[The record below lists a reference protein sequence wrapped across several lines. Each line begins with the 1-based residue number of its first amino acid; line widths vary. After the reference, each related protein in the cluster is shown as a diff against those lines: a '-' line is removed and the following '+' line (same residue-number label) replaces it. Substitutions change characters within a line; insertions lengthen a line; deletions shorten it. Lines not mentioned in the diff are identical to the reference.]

1 MRRARDLPLTGD
13 LTSLG
18 IRLKF
23 FFQGIE
29 MRHRVAHRKLGR
41 KTEHRLALLRNLC
54 TSLITHE
61 RLITT
66 LPKAKELR
74 PFAERAITL
83 GKRALAADAPESAL
97 HNRRMA
103 ASYFFGGNTNRL
115 PDGGYKRLKAPR
127 TAGVAALDKL
137 FDELASRFS
146 ERPGGYTRILKLGT
160 RRGDGAEM
168 ALIELL
174 GSEAKSVHEDEK
186 KDDKKKG
193 RRFFGRRRNKGAA
206 EASSPGE
213 EKPAKKA
220 AKPGATDKPARRSPK
235 KKGSGDTAAKPR
247 ARRGKKEADE

>member
-1 MRRARDLPLTGD
+1 
-13 LTSLG
+13 
-18 IRLKF
+18 
-23 FFQGIE
+23 

-83 GKRALAADAPESAL
+83 GKRALAAEAPEGAL
-97 HNRRMA
+97 HKRRLA
-103 ASYFFGGNTNRL
+103 AAYFFTGNNNRV
-115 PDGGYKRLKAPR
+115 PDGGYKRPQAPR
-127 TAGVAALDKL
+127 TAGVSALDKL
-137 FDELASRFS
+137 FDELATRFA

-174 GSEAKSVHEDEK
+174 GSEAKVVHEEEK
-186 KDDKKKG
+186 KEEKKKE
-193 RRFFGRRRNKGAA
+193 RRFFGRGRKKAP
-206 EASSPGE
+206 EASTAGD

-220 AKPGATDKPARRSPK
+220 PK
-235 KKGSGDTAAKPR
+235 TAASTRAAKPAKKESADTATKPR
-247 ARRGKKEADE
+247 GRRGKKEAGE

>member
-1 MRRARDLPLTGD
+1 
-13 LTSLG
+13 
-18 IRLKF
+18 
-23 FFQGIE
+23 

-83 GKRALAADAPESAL
+83 GKRALTSEAPQRAL
-97 HNRRMA
+97 HNRRLA
-103 ASYFFGGNTNRL
+103 AAYFFSGNNNRV
-115 PDGGYKRLKAPR
+115 PDGGYKRPHAPR

-137 FDELASRFS
+137 FDELATRFV

-174 GSEAKSVHEDEK
+174 GSETKAAHHDEK
-186 KDDKKKG
+186 PEEKKKG
-193 RRFFGRRRNKGAA
+193 RRFFGRGKKQDAP
-206 EASSPGE
+206 EPKASSV
-213 EKPAKKA
+213 EKPLKK
-220 AKPGATDKPARRSPK
+220 T
-235 KKGSGDTAAKPR
+235 AKPR
-247 ARRGKKEADE
+247 GNAEKKESGSSESKPKSRRGKKVDGE

>member
-1 MRRARDLPLTGD
+1 
-13 LTSLG
+13 
-18 IRLKF
+18 
-23 FFQGIE
+23 

-83 GKRALAADAPESAL
+83 GKRALAAEAPERAL
-97 HNRRMA
+97 HNRRLA
-103 ASYFFGGNTNRL
+103 AAYFFTGNTNRV
-115 PDGGYKRLKAPR
+115 PDGGYKRPQAPR

-137 FDELASRFS
+137 FDELASRFA
-146 ERPGGYTRILKLGT
+146 ERPGGYTRILKLGA

-174 GSEAKSVHEDEK
+174 GSEVQQVHEDEK
-186 KDDKKKG
+186 PEEKKKG
-193 RRFFGRRRNKGAA
+193 RRFFGRR
-206 EASSPGE
+206 
-213 EKPAKKA
+213 KKA
-220 AKPGATDKPARRSPK
+220 ELKEGVPQEQPIKKKASAKSSTKKEAASEERPSK
-235 KKGSGDTAAKPR
+235 KKGSSNR
-247 ARRGKKEADE
+247 ASKRKETSE

>member
-1 MRRARDLPLTGD
+1 
-13 LTSLG
+13 
-18 IRLKF
+18 
-23 FFQGIE
+23 

-83 GKRALAADAPESAL
+83 GKRALASDAPEGAL
-97 HNRRMA
+97 HNRRLA
-103 ASYFFGGNTNRL
+103 AAFFFTGNTNRV
-115 PDGGYKRLKAPR
+115 PDGGYKRPQAPR

-137 FDELASRFS
+137 FDEVASRFA

-168 ALIELL
+168 ALSELL
-174 GSEAKSVHEDEK
+174 GSETKQVHEDEK
-186 KDDKKKG
+186 KEEKKKG
-193 RRFFGRRRNKGAA
+193 RRFFGRHKKAELKEGEPQEQPIRKKGASA
-206 EASSPGE
+206 KSSKKKEAMPQE
-213 EKPAKKA
+213 QPAKK
-220 AKPGATDKPARRSPK
+220 KGASTKASKR
-235 KKGSGDTAAKPR
+235 
-247 ARRGKKEADE
+247 KETSE

>member
-1 MRRARDLPLTGD
+1 
-13 LTSLG
+13 
-18 IRLKF
+18 
-23 FFQGIE
+23 

-97 HNRRMA
+97 HSRRLA
-103 ASYFFGGNTNRL
+103 AAYFFVGNASRV
-115 PDGGYKRLKAPR
+115 PDGGYKRPQAPR

-137 FDELASRFS
+137 FDEVASRFV

-174 GSEAKSVHEDEK
+174 GSEAKEVHEDEK
-186 KDDKKKG
+186 KEEKKKG
-193 RRFFGRRRNKGAA
+193 RRFFGRGRKK
-206 EASSPGE
+206 EAPEAKTAGD
-213 EKPAKKA
+213 EKPAKKT
-220 AKPGATDKPARRSPK
+220 AKPRTAGKAAGRSSK
-235 KKGSGDTAAKPR
+235 TKESEETSTKPR
-247 ARRGKKEADE
+247 ARRGKKEAGE

>member
-1 MRRARDLPLTGD
+1 
-13 LTSLG
+13 
-18 IRLKF
+18 
-23 FFQGIE
+23 

-83 GKRALAADAPESAL
+83 GKRALASDAPERAL
-97 HNRRMA
+97 HNRRLA
-103 ASYFFGGNTNRL
+103 AAYFFTGNTNRV
-115 PDGGYKRLKAPR
+115 PDGGYKRPQAPR

-137 FDELASRFS
+137 FDEVASRFA

-174 GSEAKSVHEDEK
+174 GSETKQVHEDEK
-186 KDDKKKG
+186 KEEKKKG
-193 RRFFGRRRNKGAA
+193 RRFFGRRKKAELKEGVPQEQPIRKKGASA
-206 EASSPGE
+206 KSSKKKEAMPQE
-213 EKPAKKA
+213 RPAKK
-220 AKPGATDKPARRSPK
+220 KGASTKASKR
-235 KKGSGDTAAKPR
+235 
-247 ARRGKKEADE
+247 KETSE

>member
-1 MRRARDLPLTGD
+1 
-13 LTSLG
+13 
-18 IRLKF
+18 
-23 FFQGIE
+23 

-41 KTEHRLALLRNLC
+41 KTEHRLSLLRNLC

-83 GKRALAADAPESAL
+83 GKRALTAEAPERAL
-97 HNRRMA
+97 HNRRLA
-103 ASYFFGGNTNRL
+103 AAYFFTGNTNRV
-115 PDGGYKRLKAPR
+115 PDGGYKRPQAPR

-137 FDELASRFS
+137 FDELASRFA

-174 GSEAKSVHEDEK
+174 GSEAKQLHEDEK
-186 KDDKKKG
+186 KEETKKG
-193 RRFFGRRRNKGAA
+193 RRFFGRRKKAELKEGVPQEQPIRKKEPAAKSAKKKEGTPKEQPVRKKGA
-206 EASSPGE
+206 ST
-213 EKPAKKA
+213 KA
-220 AKPGATDKPARRSPK
+220 PK
-235 KKGSGDTAAKPR
+235 RKGTS
-247 ARRGKKEADE
+247 E

>member
-1 MRRARDLPLTGD
+1 
-13 LTSLG
+13 
-18 IRLKF
+18 
-23 FFQGIE
+23 

-83 GKRALAADAPESAL
+83 GKRALAADVPASAL
-97 HNRRMA
+97 HKRRLA
-103 ASYFFGGNTNRL
+103 AAYFFTGNTNRV
-115 PDGGYKRLKAPR
+115 PDGGYKRPQAPR
-127 TAGVAALDKL
+127 TAGVSALDKL
-137 FDELASRFS
+137 FDELASRFA

-174 GSEAKSVHEDEK
+174 GSEAKEVHEDEK
-186 KDDKKKG
+186 KEEKKKG
-193 RRFFGRRRNKGAA
+193 RRFFSRGKKKEA
-206 EASSPGE
+206 EAPAAVA

-220 AKPGATDKPARRSPK
+220 AKP
-235 KKGSGDTAAKPR
+235 TAASKKAKPSTKKDGDSGSKPR
-247 ARRGKKEADE
+247 KRRGTKEAGE